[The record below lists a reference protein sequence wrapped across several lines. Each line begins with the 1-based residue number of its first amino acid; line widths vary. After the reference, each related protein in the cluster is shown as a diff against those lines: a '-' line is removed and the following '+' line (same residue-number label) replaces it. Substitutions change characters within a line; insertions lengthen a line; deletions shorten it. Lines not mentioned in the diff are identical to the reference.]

1 MKSLIPKHLLKLF
14 TRKKKRGDDEMR
26 EYSANSE
33 FNLTVQKLAKHKG
46 RSEQEVLTEL
56 AQTAQEQLRNDK
68 EMAQRWM
75 TLTSREQEVVA
86 LVCLGLRN
94 YQIAEMMFIGPGTV
108 KSHLQNIFEK
118 FGLRDRKAIQLVLKD
133 WDFETW
139 WQNHHGW
146 PVSIPVPAISE

>member
-14 TRKKKRGDDEMR
+14 TKEKEEDESR
-26 EYSANSE
+26 EYSTNSE
-33 FNLTVQKLAKHKG
+33 FNLTVQRLAKHKG

-56 AQTAQEQLRNDK
+56 AQAAQEQLRNDK
-68 EMAQRWM
+68 QMAQHWM
-75 TLTSREQEVVA
+75 ALTLREQEVVA

-94 YQIAEMMFIGPGTV
+94 DQIAEMMFIGPGTV

-118 FGLRDRKAIQLVLKD
+118 FGLRDRKTIRLALKD

-146 PVSIPVPAISE
+146 PVSIPVPTTSE